1 MAGAA
6 GAGHRA
12 SLFDMNQGPPVGTP
26 VCYRHPSRETYV
38 RCTRCDRPI
47 CPDCMREA
55 SVGHQCPECVAT
67 GQRTQRPVRTMF
79 GASRAGVHGY
89 VTIGLIV
96 VNTIVLLASVASAK
110 NHGNALAGG
119 GVGGLIGGETPLSD
133 KLAVVGQVGCRNTT
147 ITGAFVGPPQTCAYG
162 VTNGEYYR
170 LFTAMFMHYGLL
182 HLGANMY
189 ALWVFGRPLE
199 AMFGPVRFLAI
210 YLICGIGGNVAV
222 FLFAPGQVSAGASTA
237 LFGLFAV
244 FFFVLRRLNRS
255 VAPLIPLIVINLA
268 LSFIPGVSFWGHLG
282 GLITGGVVGYGMT
295 HAPQAR
301 RNAIQIGLLVG
312 VLVIFVGLTL
322 LQVNHLDSLPKV
334 TG

>member
-1 MAGAA
+1 
-6 GAGHRA
+6 
-12 SLFDMNQGPPVGTP
+12 VGTP

-47 CPDCMREA
+47 CPDCMNEA

-67 GQRTQRPVRTMF
+67 GRRTQRPVRTMF
-79 GASRAGVHGY
+79 GASPAGAHGY

-96 VNTIVLLASVASAK
+96 VNTIVLVASVASAK
-110 NHGNALAGG
+110 NHGQALAGG
-119 GVGGLIGGETPLSD
+119 GVGGLVGGSTPLSD
-133 KLAVVGQVGCRNTT
+133 KLAVVGQVNCGHL
-147 ITGAFVGPPQTCAYG
+147 GGPVFTCAYG
-162 VTNGEYYR
+162 VTTGEYYR

-182 HLGANMY
+182 HLAANMY
-189 ALWVFGRPLE
+189 ALWIFGRPLE

-222 FLFAPGQVSAGASTA
+222 FLFAPGEPSAGASTA

-268 LSFIPGVSFWGHLG
+268 LSFIPGVSLWGHLG
-282 GLITGGVVGYGMT
+282 GLATGAVVGYGMT
-295 HAPQAR
+295 HAPQER
-301 RNAIQIGLLVG
+301 RNVIQVGVLVG

-322 LQVNHLDSLPKV
+322 LQVNHLESLPRL
-334 TG
+334 GLG